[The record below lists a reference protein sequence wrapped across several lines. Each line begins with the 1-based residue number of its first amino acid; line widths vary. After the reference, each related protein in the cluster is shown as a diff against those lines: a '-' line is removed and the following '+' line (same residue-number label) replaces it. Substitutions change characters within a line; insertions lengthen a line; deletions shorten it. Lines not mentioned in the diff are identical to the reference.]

1 MTTRRSTGEG
11 GLHWSEAR
19 QRWIG
24 TVAVGYA
31 ANGKRRTRTFSA
43 RTKTEAKI
51 RLRELLRDAERGVK
65 LSQRVTVAEAVE
77 GWLAFGLNGRSEATV
92 KTSRH
97 LAESH
102 IVPTLGKRRL
112 TDLRAVDVDR
122 LLRTKRTEL
131 ATSSLRKMLSI
142 LRRVLRWA
150 ESRDMVGRNVATL
163 CTVPTGKVGRPS
175 RALTLDQAQTL
186 LSAAEGKPLGAYVV
200 LALLTGARTE
210 ELRALTWDH
219 LDLDGYPDATPPR
232 PPSVQVWRSVRSG
245 GDTKTRTS
253 RRTIALPARCI
264 EALSKHQVEQ
274 QAVGVW
280 SDHGYVFCTATGTPL
295 DAANVRRSFRAIC
308 EGAGLDVE
316 EHAWTPRELRHSFVS
331 LLSDAGVPIES
342 IAQLVGHRST
352 IVTETVYRKQ
362 LRPVLT
368 GGAQVMDGL
377 FQTAGNDR
385 TATDSHAVSHAPPMP
400 PIKG

>member
-1 MTTRRSTGEG
+1 
-11 GLHWSEAR
+11 
-19 QRWIG
+19 
-24 TVAVGYA
+24 
-31 ANGKRRTRTFSA
+31 
-43 RTKTEAKI
+43 
-51 RLRELLRDAERGVK
+51 
-65 LSQRVTVAEAVE
+65 
-77 GWLAFGLNGRSEATV
+77 LAFGLNGRSEATV
-92 KTSRH
+92 KTCRH
-97 LAESH
+97 LAEGH

-150 ESRDMVGRNVATL
+150 ESRDMVGRNVAML

-219 LDLDGYPDATPPR
+219 LDLIGDPDADPPR
-232 PPSVQVWRSVRSG
+232 PPSVQVWRSARSG
-245 GDTKTRTS
+245 GDTKTRMS
-253 RRTIALPARCI
+253 RRTIALPARCV
-264 EALSKHQVEQ
+264 EVLSKHRVEQ
-274 QAVGVW
+274 EAAGVW
-280 SDHGYVFCTATGTPL
+280 SEDGHVFCTSNGTPL
-295 DAANVRRSFRAIC
+295 DSANVRRSFRLIC
-308 EGAGLDVE
+308 ESAGLDVE

-331 LLSDAGVPIES
+331 LLSDAGVPIDS

-377 FQTAGNDR
+377 FKAAGKGR
-385 TATDSHAVSHAPPMP
+385 TANDSHAVSHAPTDAADQRATR
-400 PIKG
+400 